1 MEGAE
6 KSRPFDWAD
15 FFGGISDTVFLR
27 RDARSSEIVSGVARC
42 AGARG
47 TASVVGVVVGT
58 GHATLLPS

>member
-6 KSRPFDWAD
+6 KSRPFDGAD
-15 FFGGISDTVFLR
+15 FFGGISDTVFFR

-47 TASVVGVVVGT
+47 TASAFGVAIGM
-58 GHATLLPS
+58 GRATFLPS